1 MDNLCFGMEYLNITQ
16 LPGGSYSHANQAVD
30 LGGKDTGKDYWYARG
45 ETYWKCTCCWYSG
58 TNTYHFLSCDAN
70 GNQTKVHCAD
80 GVDRVVTVSLT
91 HDLNAPTI
99 GKLYHNEKMF
109 QEGTKYPVAGKV
121 TGNHIHLEIAE
132 GDVRTRYKGKN
143 GTWTLYNELN
153 PLSVMFVDDSF
164 TTVKNTQGA
173 TIQHCDS
180 ITSGGTSTMAS
191 LANGYQKIT
200 YSGATMHV
208 TKGYG
213 DYKQLYML
221 SAKGGELDVQ
231 DIQKFDHNDMVIIGM
246 ANCNY
251 FEMSNASIYGQHYGV
266 EQSDGDGEHSTAQD
280 FAPKNSGYRVVYQ
293 TTDGEIHKCLASD
306 YWYSKSDVIFAC
318 TPYSIVVWDGASV
331 NETSTAFGNKDS
343 YANSQT
349 MYMYVDG
356 AWVIVATLNKVLPS
370 LMRSFALSYGAKIA
384 FLVDSGG
391 STQEMTYTG
400 GAWKTAIYTGRKIPN
415 VLVLAKKKTSA
426 AVTPTPDTN
435 SGTDEGDNTS
445 DSGSTTVSKEEYEKV
460 VKELEE
466 AQSTNKTLQAE
477 IETLQTNNNTL
488 NTKINDIKTGLEE
501 LSKKL

>member
-1 MDNLCFGMEYLNITQ
+1 
-16 LPGGSYSHANQAVD
+16 
-30 LGGKDTGKDYWYARG
+30 
-45 ETYWKCTCCWYSG
+45 
-58 TNTYHFLSCDAN
+58 
-70 GNQTKVHCAD
+70 
-80 GVDRVVTVSLT
+80 
-91 HDLNAPTI
+91 
-99 GKLYHNEKMF
+99 
-109 QEGTKYPVAGKV
+109 
-121 TGNHIHLEIAE
+121 
-132 GDVRTRYKGKN
+132 
-143 GTWTLYNELN
+143 
-153 PLSVMFVDDSF
+153 MFVDDSF